1 MSYARLHQYVQSLR
15 NEESLFDAIAG
26 ISLPAIAG
34 STFNGAVVPVA
45 RADQLT
51 ATADALSNWP
61 GTMIVVSHDSEFVE
75 RLKPQRVLF
84 MPDGELDYW
93 TNELLDLVALA

>member
-1 MSYARLHQYVQSLR
+1 
-15 NEESLFDAIAG
+15 
-26 ISLPAIAG
+26 
-34 STFNGAVVPVA
+34 
-45 RADQLT
+45 
-51 ATADALSNWP
+51 
-61 GTMIVVSHDSEFVE
+61 MIVVSHDAEFVE